1 MARNTHTGLGK
12 GLGALLKNIETENK
26 EKIEQINVA
35 AIKANPF
42 QPRSNFDETTIV
54 ELAQSIEKY
63 GILQPILVKKIADG
77 YQLISGERRWRACK
91 KAKMSVI
98 PAIVRDCSDK
108 EIAQIALIEN
118 LQREDLNA
126 MEEAAAY
133 ARLLSETNL
142 TQSELAQ
149 YVGKSRSHI
158 ANFLRLL
165 HLAKS
170 IQELII
176 DGSLNMGQA
185 KPLIAIDDEKL
196 QEKTALYIIAND
208 LSARKAENIVKK
220 ILQDPAYLDVK
231 RKHIHFSDD
240 IYMADVEEKLTLLL
254 GTKVNIKK
262 GNKKSKIEIEFTS
275 TEDLDRII
283 EAVMNK
289 TDKKETG
296 EREFFV

>member
-142 TQSELAQ
+142 TQNELAQ

>member
-26 EKIEQINVA
+26 EKIEKINVA

-142 TQSELAQ
+142 TQNELAQ

>member
-26 EKIEQINVA
+26 EKIEQINVT

-63 GILQPILVKKIADG
+63 GILQPILVKKIVDG

-142 TQSELAQ
+142 TQNELAQ